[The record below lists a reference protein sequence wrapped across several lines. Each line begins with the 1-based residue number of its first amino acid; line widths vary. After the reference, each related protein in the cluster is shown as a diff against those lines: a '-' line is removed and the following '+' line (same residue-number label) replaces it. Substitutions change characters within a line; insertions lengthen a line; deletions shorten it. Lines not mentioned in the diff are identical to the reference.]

1 MRDSESRAAIH
12 QCPDY
17 RTAHVDGVDSSAHRS
32 HPLPPSAQVTVHHEA
47 DGWIMCSTEAGR
59 RGLVPASYIRITA
72 TKPRLDPFA
81 VSDDPFG
88 SDDPFA
94 GKVPAMTSDLNL

>member
-1 MRDSESRAAIH
+1 M
-12 QCPDY
+12 
-17 RTAHVDGVDSSAHRS
+17 
-32 HPLPPSAQVTVHHEA
+32 TVHHEA

-72 TKPRLDPFA
+72 TKPRSDPFA

-94 GKVPAMTSDLNL
+94 GGAPAMNTDGDLYSGLRFSVCST